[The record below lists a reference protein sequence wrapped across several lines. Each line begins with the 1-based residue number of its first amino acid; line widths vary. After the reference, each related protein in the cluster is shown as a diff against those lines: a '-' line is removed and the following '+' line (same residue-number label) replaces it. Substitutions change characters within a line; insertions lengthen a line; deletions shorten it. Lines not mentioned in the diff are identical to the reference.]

1 MSDLGCSVSF
11 SFHLLHSCYT
21 ALQARSSVHLSLHV
35 HWVALLES
43 VVVQQLL
50 DQVHVREHHAAAA
63 VPVVMLER
71 EERKGEES

>member
-1 MSDLGCSVSF
+1 
-11 SFHLLHSCYT
+11 
-21 ALQARSSVHLSLHV
+21 LHV

-71 EERKGEES
+71 EERKEEES